1 MLAFSWPLALIQLG
15 RLCISQVFSSVL
27 VHRNLLILAS
37 SQGFSQLPHTS
48 GPLCSQYSLPGCS
61 FPSVHRSTM
70 CSHKC
75 NSLNRSLSESGFN
88 RATSWRLHPP
98 PCPHC
103 SGSGRPYLSTGAFTS
118 PNPCLP
124 FRFPTHFSFPW
135 VSHSPSSI
143 KNPLTLGPP
152 PADGSTRDR
161 ELLPHP
167 ALPFARCLQ
176 LNTTPYYGEDGLTSR
191 SLKSRCFK
199 QKDQPPRPCQ
209 GNSTISLLRG
219 NLSYRVKDQGKRI
232 WRPGIQC
239 ASGQLQHPAWPS
251 RHLDISLLLPFL
263 QWILMTAEQLAC
275 STHSA
280 SAPASKETC
289 L

>member
-1 MLAFSWPLALIQLG
+1 MLAFAWLLALIQLG

-61 FPSVHRSTM
+61 FPSVHPATM

-75 NSLNRSLSESGFN
+75 NSLSRSLSESGFN
-88 RATSWRLHPP
+88 RVASWRLHPP
-98 PCPHC
+98 CPHR
-103 SGSGRPYLSTGAFTS
+103 SGSGRPYLPTGAFTP

-124 FRFPTHFSFPW
+124 FRFPTHFPFLW

-143 KNPLTLGPP
+143 KSPLTLGTP

-167 ALPFARCLQ
+167 ALPSACCLK

-199 QKDQPPRPCQ
+199 QKDQPPRPMPRKLHHK
-209 GNSTISLLRG
+209 SP
-219 NLSYRVKDQGKRI
+219 
-232 WRPGIQC
+232 PGQP
-239 ASGQLQHPAWPS
+239 QLQSQGPRKEDVEAWHSVCLRPAPGAFPPEHPAWPS
-251 RHLDISLLLPFL
+251 RHLDISLLPPFPSVDFDD
-263 QWILMTAEQLAC
+263 C
-275 STHSA
+275 
-280 SAPASKETC
+280 
-289 L
+289 